1 MNTPQQAVHTQES
14 GGIGRNS
21 DSYVVRMPAG
31 MRDLIK
37 ARAKN
42 TRRSMNAEIVAL
54 IEAGLAAGGVSVEP
68 IVWRQS
74 QAPAPASP
82 ELLMA
87 ELIIVTM
94 HNALT
99 IEQKAMV
106 QAQLDEAGIS
116 GSDAVRSQ
124 ERRAAII
131 AGGAA

>member
-1 MNTPQQAVHTQES
+1 MSATQQPVQTAEPGST
-14 GGIGRNS
+14 GRNS
-21 DSYVVRMPAG
+21 DSYVVRMPEG

-37 ARAKN
+37 ARAKK

-54 IEAGLAAGGVSVEP
+54 IEAGLAADGVSVEP
-68 IVWRQS
+68 IVWRQ
-74 QAPAPASP
+74 APSSGASP

-106 QAQLDEAGIS
+106 QAQLDDAGVS

>member
-1 MNTPQQAVHTQES
+1 MNATYQTVHGAVPGST
-14 GGIGRNS
+14 GRNS

-42 TRRSMNAEIVAL
+42 TWRSMNAEIVAL
-54 IEAGLAAGGVSVEP
+54 IETGLAADGVTVEP
-68 IVWRQS
+68 VVWRQAQGS
-74 QAPAPASP
+74 TSASP

-87 ELIIVTM
+87 KLIIVTM
-94 HNALT
+94 HNTLT

-106 QAQLDEAGIS
+106 QVQLDEAGVS

-131 AGGAA
+131 FGGAA